1 MAEYQVQGVEGWEF
15 TSFLTSAIK
24 LAGHEIISF
33 DTLEEIAREIVV
45 AQANAILSARLEA
58 EIEAEEDFDGDDA
71 EDYEVAADLEGCGCV
86 AEVEDE
92 AEGLTLE
99 SVQVNKHYQARR

>member
-1 MAEYQVQGVEGWEF
+1 MSEYTVQSKEQWEY
-15 TSFLTSAIK
+15 TSFLNSAIR

-33 DTLEEIAREIVV
+33 DTLENIAIEIVTR
-45 AQANAILSARLEA
+45 QANEILSARLEA